1 MLQKLIARLFGAGE
15 ATERGDR
22 SSKPSKEYEP
32 VEYKGFLIIPEPQA
46 ANGQYRVSGWI
57 RKPLSDG
64 DGGNHGET
72 RERRFERSDVVPDEQ
87 ACVELTVSK
96 SQRYIDDLGDD
107 LFDQSH

>member
-1 MLQKLIARLFGAGE
+1 MLQKLFARLFGAGD
-15 ATERGDR
+15 ASDRGGR
-22 SSKPSKEYEP
+22 SAKPSKAYEP
-32 VEYKGFLIIPEPQA
+32 VEYKGFLIVPDPQE

-57 RKPLSDG
+57 RKPQ
-64 DGGNHGET
+64 NEGET
-72 RERRFERSDVVPDEQ
+72 RERRFERSDVVPGEE